1 MTLGARGVRWPL
13 ALLAGS
19 LFALGWAA
27 LTMTPPQLVYNASD
41 SAPVGWYR
49 ISPANS
55 LAPGDLVLAD
65 LPSEVRSLAAQR
77 GYLPAN
83 VPLLKTVAAMAPQR
97 VCVQGSQVR
106 IDGVLVARHL
116 RWDRQGRALPTW
128 QACRRLVGDEL
139 FLLSSSNPT
148 SFDSRYFGPVSVDAV
163 IGRAQPL
170 WLESRR

>member
-1 MTLGARGVRWPL
+1 MTLGARSMRWPL
-13 ALLAGS
+13 ALLACS
-19 LFALGWAA
+19 LTALGWAA
-27 LTMTPPQLVYNASD
+27 LTTSPPRLVYNASD
-41 SAPVGWYR
+41 SVPVGWYR

-55 LAPGDLVLAD
+55 LASGDLVLVR
-65 LPSEVRSLAAQR
+65 LPPEASSLAALR

-83 VPLLKTVAAMAPQR
+83 VPLLKTVTAMAPQR

-106 IDGVLVARHL
+106 IDGVLVARRL

-139 FLLSSSNPT
+139 FLLSSNPA
-148 SFDSRYFGPVSVDAV
+148 SFDSRYFGPISANAV

>member
-1 MTLGARGVRWPL
+1 MTLSIRRSRCPL

-19 LFALGWAA
+19 LAALGWAA
-27 LTMTPPQLVYNASD
+27 LTTSPPRLVYNASD
-41 SAPVGWYR
+41 SMPIGWYR
-49 ISPANS
+49 ISQADS
-55 LAPGDLVLAD
+55 LAPGDLVLVR
-65 LPSEVRSLAAQR
+65 LPPEARSLAAQR

-83 VPLLKTVAAMAPQR
+83 VPLLKTVEALAPQR

-106 IDGVLVARHL
+106 IDGVVVARRM
-116 RWDRQGRALPTW
+116 RWDRQSRALPAW

-139 FLLSSSNPT
+139 FLLSSSNPA
-148 SFDSRYFGPVSVDAV
+148 SFDSRYFGPVSADAV

>member
-1 MTLGARGVRWPL
+1 MTLGDRGAQWPL
-13 ALLAGS
+13 TLLVGS
-19 LFALGWAA
+19 LVALGWAA
-27 LTMTPPQLVYNASD
+27 LTTSPPRLVYNASD
-41 SAPVGWYR
+41 SVPVGWYR

-97 VCVQGSQVR
+97 VCALGSQVR
-106 IDGVLVARHL
+106 IDGVVVATRMK
-116 RWDRQGRALPTW
+116 WDRQGRALPTW
-128 QACRRLVGDEL
+128 QACRHLVGDEL
-139 FLLSSSNPT
+139 FLLSSNPA
-148 SFDSRYFGPVSVDAV
+148 SFDSRYFGPVSANAV

>member
-19 LFALGWAA
+19 LAAMGWATIA
-27 LTMTPPQLVYNASD
+27 TSPPRLIYNASD
-41 SAPVGWYR
+41 SVPVGWYR
-49 ISPANS
+49 ISPATS
-55 LAPGDLVLAD
+55 LAPGNLVLVH
-65 LPSEVRSLAAQR
+65 LPPEVRSLTAQR

-83 VPLLKTVAAMAPQR
+83 VPLLKTVAAMAPQQ

-106 IDGVLVARHL
+106 IDGDLVAKRL

-139 FLLSSSNPT
+139 FLLSNSNPA
-148 SFDSRYFGPVSVDAV
+148 SFDSRYFGPVSAEAML
-163 IGRAQPL
+163 GQAQPL

>member
-1 MTLGARGVRWPL
+1 MTLGTRGVLWPL

-27 LTMTPPQLVYNASD
+27 LTTSPPRLVYNASD
-41 SAPVGWYR
+41 SVPVGWYR
-49 ISPANS
+49 ISSAGS
-55 LAPGDLVLAD
+55 LAPGDLVLVR
-65 LPSEVRSLAAQR
+65 LPPEVRSLAAQR

-83 VPLLKTVAAMAPQR
+83 VPLLKTVAAIAPQR

-106 IDGVLVARHL
+106 IDGELVVRRL

-128 QACRRLVGDEL
+128 QACRCLVGDEL
-139 FLLSSSNPT
+139 FLLSSSNPE
-148 SFDSRYFGPVSVDAV
+148 SFDSRYFGPISANAV

>member
-41 SAPVGWYR
+41 SVPVGWYR

-55 LAPGDLVLAD
+55 LASGDLVL
-65 LPSEVRSLAAQR
+65 VRLQPEASSMAAQR

-83 VPLLKTVAAMAPQR
+83 VPLLKTVAAVAPQR
-97 VCVQGSQVR
+97 VCMQGSQVR
-106 IDGVLVARHL
+106 IDGVLVARRL
-116 RWDRQGRALPTW
+116 RWDRQGRALPSW
-128 QACRRLVGDEL
+128 QACRCLVGDEL
-139 FLLSSSNPT
+139 FLLSSSNPA
-148 SFDSRYFGPVSVDAV
+148 SFDSRYFGPVSVGAV
-163 IGRAQPL
+163 IGRAQPV

>member
-27 LTMTPPQLVYNASD
+27 LTTSPPRLVYNASD
-41 SAPVGWYR
+41 SVPVGWYR

-55 LAPGDLVLAD
+55 LAPGDLVLIR
-65 LPSEVRSLAAQR
+65 LPPEASSMAAQR

-83 VPLLKTVAAMAPQR
+83 VPLLKTVVAMAPQQ
-97 VCVQGSQVR
+97 VCMLGSQVR
-106 IDGVLVARHL
+106 IDGIVVARRL
-116 RWDRQGRALPTW
+116 RWDRQGRALPDW
-128 QACRRLVGDEL
+128 QSCRRLVGDEL
-139 FLLSSSNPT
+139 FLLSSNPE
-148 SFDSRYFGPVSVDAV
+148 SFDSRYFGSISAKTV

>member
-1 MTLGARGVRWPL
+1 MTLGTRGVLWPL
-13 ALLAGS
+13 TLLVGS
-19 LFALGWAA
+19 LMALGWAA
-27 LTMTPPQLVYNASD
+27 IATSPPRLVYNASN
-41 SAPVGWYR
+41 SVPVGWYR

-55 LAPGDLVLAD
+55 LAPGNLVLVH
-65 LPSEVRSLAAQR
+65 LSLEVRSLAAQR

-97 VCVQGSQVR
+97 VCVHDSQVR
-106 IDGVLVARHL
+106 VDGVVVARLL
-116 RWDRQGRALPTW
+116 RWDRQGRALPAW

-139 FLLSSSNPT
+139 FLLSSSNPA
-148 SFDSRYFGPVSVDAV
+148 SFDSRYFGPVSADAV

>member
-19 LFALGWAA
+19 LVALGWAA
-27 LTMTPPQLVYNASD
+27 FTTSPPRLVYNASD
-41 SAPVGWYR
+41 SLPIGWYR
-49 ISPANS
+49 ISPVDA
-55 LAPGDLVLAD
+55 LAHGDLVLVH
-65 LPSEVRSLAAQR
+65 LPPEVRSLAAQR

-83 VPLLKTVAAMAPQR
+83 VPLMKTVAAIAPQQ

-106 IDGVLVARHL
+106 IDGDLVAKRL

-128 QACRRLVGDEL
+128 LACRRLVRDEL
-139 FLLSSSNPT
+139 FLLSSSNPA

>member
-1 MTLGARGVRWPL
+1 MTPGARGERWSL
-13 ALLAGS
+13 ALLAVG

-27 LTMTPPQLVYNASD
+27 LTTSPPRLVYNASD
-41 SAPVGWYR
+41 SVPIGWYR

-55 LAPGDLVLAD
+55 LAPGDLVLVD
-65 LPSEVRSLAAQR
+65 LPSEMRSLAAQR

-83 VPLLKTVAAMAPQR
+83 VPLLKTVVAMAPQQ
-97 VCVQGSQVR
+97 VCMLGSQVR
-106 IDGVLVARHL
+106 IDGDLVAKRL
-116 RWDRQGRALPTW
+116 RWDRQGRALPHW

-139 FLLSSSNPT
+139 FLLSNSNPA

-170 WLESRR
+170 WLETRR

>member
-13 ALLAGS
+13 ALLAVS
-19 LFALGWAA
+19 LAALGWAA
-27 LTMTPPQLVYNASD
+27 LTTSPPRLIYNASD
-41 SAPVGWYR
+41 SVPVGWYR
-49 ISPANS
+49 ISPTNS
-55 LAPGDLVLAD
+55 LAPGDLVLVR
-65 LPSEVRSLAAQR
+65 LPPEAMSLASQR
-77 GYLPAN
+77 SYLPAD

-106 IDGVLVARHL
+106 IDGVVVAR
-116 RWDRQGRALPTW
+116 RMRRDRQGRALPNW

-139 FLLSSSNPT
+139 FLLSSSNPA
-148 SFDSRYFGPVSVDAV
+148 SFDGRYFGPVSVNAV

>member
-1 MTLGARGVRWPL
+1 MMLGAHSSRWPL
-13 ALLAGS
+13 ALLACS

-27 LTMTPPQLVYNASD
+27 LTTSPPRLIYNASD
-41 SAPVGWYR
+41 SVPVGWYR
-49 ISPANS
+49 ILPANA
-55 LAPGDLVLAD
+55 LAPGDLVL
-65 LPSEVRSLAAQR
+65 VRLQPKAMSLAAQR

-106 IDGVLVARHL
+106 IDGVVVARRL
-116 RWDRQGRALPTW
+116 RWDRQGRPLPNW
-128 QACRRLVGDEL
+128 QACRHLVGDEL
-139 FLLSSSNPT
+139 FLLSSNPV

-170 WLESRR
+170 WLETRR

>member
-1 MTLGARGVRWPL
+1 MTFGACGVRWPL

-19 LFALGWAA
+19 LAALGWAA
-27 LTMTPPQLVYNASD
+27 LTTSPPRLVYNASD
-41 SAPVGWYR
+41 SVPVGWYR

-55 LAPGDLVLAD
+55 LVPGDLVLVH
-65 LPSEVRSLAAQR
+65 LPPEVRSLAAQR

-106 IDGVLVARHL
+106 IDGVLVARRL
-116 RWDRQGRALPTW
+116 RWDRQGRALPSRQT
-128 QACRRLVGDEL
+128 CRRLVGDEL
-139 FLLSSSNPT
+139 FLLSSSNPA
-148 SFDSRYFGPVSVDAV
+148 SFDSRYFGPVSADAV

>member
-1 MTLGARGVRWPL
+1 MTFGACGVRWPL

-19 LFALGWAA
+19 LAALGWAA
-27 LTMTPPQLVYNASD
+27 LTTSPPRLVYNACD
-41 SAPVGWYR
+41 SVPVGWYR

-55 LAPGDLVLAD
+55 LAPGDMVLVH
-65 LPSEVRSLAAQR
+65 LPPEVRSLAAQR

-83 VPLLKTVAAMAPQR
+83 VPLLKTLAAVAPQR
-97 VCVQGSQVR
+97 VCMQGSQVR
-106 IDGVLVARHL
+106 IDGVLMVRRL

-139 FLLSSSNPT
+139 FLLSSSNPA
-148 SFDSRYFGPVSVDAV
+148 SFDSRYFGPVSADAV